1 MEKGFFQLH
10 GTRQNEQFVISQIF
24 FASSQAEQN
33 HGQSAKIELFPTY
46 LSYLSYF
53 QIIFPKTAVLFVNTT
68 RTPGGQP

>member
-1 MEKGFFQLH
+1 MEKWIFQLH

-33 HGQSAKIELFPTY
+33 HGQSEKIELFST
-46 LSYLSYF
+46 YLSYF
-53 QIIFPKTAVLFVNTT
+53 QIIFPKTAVLFVNTA